1 MKNIKIFLVPS
12 SDAVMGDMTGV
23 RDFFR
28 QLNEMYFDSGI
39 NFSILNANEMT
50 EDELKEHVADSD
62 LSFFLFFED
71 VSDDMRSC
79 FDIFFESFKKTDKP
93 KIVTY
98 FKYTESPNDMTDAVR
113 EFSQMLGNEL
123 RHYYNNYNSIDTLK
137 LGILMQIKVMRLDAS
152 QITISDDGMICL
164 NGQPVADT
172 SKIPMFEFN
181 DRLNELKSRYDEL
194 TKEWGRLR
202 TLRMDDPNNEE
213 LYFEFSR
220 VATERDD
227 TKKALREFEDL
238 LLKTS
243 EELAAK
249 KGEMSPR
256 QAEAYR
262 LLEMGDV
269 DGACEIL
276 PLDELFDDISHN
288 ERLADNAIDRLETNV
303 EELATRITALNMK
316 GLNKDIVAEIRRI
329 YEKIYG
335 LCDTRNIGWSKLY
348 DYASFLEDQNDYTK
362 AIKVAEKL
370 NWYYSDP
377 DNKVDE
383 YDLGR
388 LYNLLGMLY
397 DLQNQFEEAEKYYL
411 AAIEIRERLVKK
423 NADAYEPDLA
433 MSYNNV
439 GNFYYKQN
447 QLDKA
452 EKYYSAAIEIY
463 ERLVKEN
470 ADVYEPYLATVY
482 NNAGEFYANQDH
494 LEKSEK
500 YYLDAIEIRE
510 RLVKKN
516 ADAYEP
522 DLAGSYN
529 NAGLFYSNQGQPEK
543 AEKYY
548 LAAIEIRERLVKKNA
563 DAYEPD
569 LARSY
574 NNAGIFY
581 KKQGQPDK
589 AEKYY
594 LAAIE
599 IYERLVEKNADSY
612 ESALATIYN
621 NAGNFYKKQGQPEK
635 AEKYYLAAIEIY
647 ECLAKKNAD
656 AYEPY
661 LAMSYNN
668 AGILYYKQGQPEK
681 TEKYILVAIEIQ
693 ERLVK
698 KNADAYEPGLVESYN
713 NVGDFY
719 KNQGQPEKAEK
730 YYLAAIEIEKRLV
743 EKNAEAYEPALAGSY
758 NDAGVFYSDHG
769 QHEKAEKYYLAA
781 IEIRERLVKKNADAY
796 EPYLARSYNNA
807 GNLYYE
813 QGQPEKAEKNY
824 LDAIEIY
831 ERLVKNN
838 ADIYEPALARSYNNA
853 GVFYDD
859 QNQPEK
865 AEKYYL
871 AAMKIYERLV
881 EKNAVAYAMDLAMSY
896 NNAGVFYYEQGRLE
910 KSEKYYLAAIEIYEG
925 NIKNVKKY
933 ILKFKGIYER
943 LVKKDA
949 AAYEPDLADSYF
961 NYYLLKKDKTY
972 LDKAYEIA
980 KRRQDDPRCKT
991 IVEFVESM

>member
-12 SDAVMGDMTGV
+12 SDAVMGDMTEV
-23 RDFFR
+23 RNFFR

-50 EDELKEHVADSD
+50 EDELEEHVADSD

-98 FKYTESPNDMTDAVR
+98 FKYTESPNDMTEAVR

-123 RHYYNNYNSIDTLK
+123 KHYYNNYNSIDTLK

-262 LLEMGDV
+262 LLEMGDRK
-269 DGACEIL
+269 GALEIL
-276 PLDELFDDISHN
+276 PRDELLYDTRRNRRFAGN
-288 ERLADNAIDRLETNV
+288 TTAPLETNV
-303 EELATRITALNMK
+303 EEIATRITALKM
-316 GLNKDIVAEIRRI
+316 GELSGDTVAEIMMFYEEI
-329 YEKIYG
+329 YDIF
-335 LCDTRNIGWSKLY
+335 CDTRNIGWSKLY
-348 DYASFLEDQNDYTK
+348 DYASFLEDQNDYTN
-362 AIKVAEKL
+362 AIEVAENL
-370 NWYYSDP
+370 RWYYSAP
-377 DNKVDE
+377 GRKVDE

-388 LYNLLGMLY
+388 LYNLLGLLY
-397 DLQNQFEEAEKYYL
+397 EAQNRSEEAEEYYLDAIEIMKRLVKKNADAYEPALAMSYNNVGAFYSDHGQHEKAEKYFL

-433 MSYNNV
+433 TSYNNAGV
-439 GNFYYKQN
+439 FYKEQG
-447 QLDKA
+447 QSGKA
-452 EKYYSAAIEIY
+452 EKYYLAAIEIQK
-463 ERLVKEN
+463 RLVEKN
-470 ADVYEPYLATVY
+470 AEAYEPDLATSY
-482 NNAGEFYANQDH
+482 NNAGVLYSDH
-494 LEKSEK
+494 GQSEKAEK
-500 YYLDAIEIRE
+500 YYLSAIEIRE

-522 DLAGSYN
+522 DLAASYN
-529 NAGLFYSNQGQPEK
+529 NAGALYSDQGQSDKAEKYYLDAIEIYERLAKKNADAYEPYLATSYNNVGAFYHKHDKHGQPEK

-548 LAAIEIRERLVKKNA
+548 LSAIEIRERLVKKNA

-569 LARSY
+569 LA
-574 NNAGIFY
+574 
-581 KKQGQPDK
+581 
-589 AEKYY
+589 
-594 LAAIE
+594 
-599 IYERLVEKNADSY
+599 
-612 ESALATIYN
+612 T
-621 NAGNFYKKQGQPEK
+621 
-635 AEKYYLAAIEIY
+635 
-647 ECLAKKNAD
+647 
-656 AYEPY
+656 
-661 LAMSYNN
+661 
-668 AGILYYKQGQPEK
+668 
-681 TEKYILVAIEIQ
+681 
-693 ERLVK
+693 
-698 KNADAYEPGLVESYN
+698 
-713 NVGDFY
+713 
-719 KNQGQPEKAEK
+719 
-730 YYLAAIEIEKRLV
+730 
-743 EKNAEAYEPALAGSY
+743 
-758 NDAGVFYSDHG
+758 
-769 QHEKAEKYYLAA
+769 
-781 IEIRERLVKKNADAY
+781 
-796 EPYLARSYNNA
+796 
-807 GNLYYE
+807 
-813 QGQPEKAEKNY
+813 
-824 LDAIEIY
+824 
-831 ERLVKNN
+831 
-838 ADIYEPALARSYNNA
+838 SYNNA

-859 QNQPEK
+859 QNQPDK
-865 AEKYYL
+865 AEKYHL
-871 AAMKIYERLV
+871 AAIEIRERLV
-881 EKNAVAYAMDLAMSY
+881 EKNAD
-896 NNAGVFYYEQGRLE
+896 
-910 KSEKYYLAAIEIYEG
+910 
-925 NIKNVKKY
+925 
-933 ILKFKGIYER
+933 
-943 LVKKDA
+943 
-949 AAYEPDLADSYF
+949 AYEPDLATSYNNAGAF
-961 NYYLLKKDKTY
+961 YVIQGQPGKAEKYFLAAIEIRERLVEKKADTYEPDLATSYLSYYILKKDKTY

-980 KRRQDDPRCKT
+980 KRRQDDPRCKI

>member
-12 SDAVMGDMTGV
+12 SDAVMGDMTEV

-50 EDELKEHVADSD
+50 ENELKEHVADSD

-71 VSDDMRSC
+71 VSAVMRSC

-123 RHYYNNYNSIDTLK
+123 KHYYNNYNSIDTLK

-181 DRLNELKSRYDEL
+181 ERLNELKSRYDEL

-316 GLNKDIVAEIRRI
+316 CLNKDIVAEIRRI
-329 YEKIYG
+329 YEKIYD
-335 LCDTRNIGWSKLY
+335 LCRNKHVGWSKLY
-348 DYASFLEDQNDYTK
+348 DYASFLRGQKDYTK
-362 AIKVAEKL
+362 AIEVAEKL
-370 NWYYSDP
+370 NWYYSAP
-377 DNKVDE
+377 GRKVDE

-397 DLQNQFEEAEKYYL
+397 HSQNKPDKAEKYHL
-411 AAIEIRERLVKK
+411 AAMEIYERLVEK
-423 NADAYEPDLA
+423 NADAYEPYIAMSYNNAGGFYYGQNQPDKAEKYSLAAMEIYKRLVEKNADAYEPALA
-433 MSYNNV
+433 MSYNNA
-439 GNFYYKQN
+439 GIFYDDQN
-447 QLDKA
+447 QPQKA
-452 EKYYSAAIEIY
+452 
-463 ERLVKEN
+463 
-470 ADVYEPYLATVY
+470 
-482 NNAGEFYANQDH
+482 
-494 LEKSEK
+494 EK

-522 DLAGSYN
+522 DLADSYN
-529 NAGLFYSNQGQPEK
+529 N
-543 AEKYY
+543 
-548 LAAIEIRERLVKKNA
+548 
-563 DAYEPD
+563 
-569 LARSY
+569 
-574 NNAGIFY
+574 
-581 KKQGQPDK
+581 
-589 AEKYY
+589 
-594 LAAIE
+594 
-599 IYERLVEKNADSY
+599 
-612 ESALATIYN
+612 
-621 NAGNFYKKQGQPEK
+621 
-635 AEKYYLAAIEIY
+635 
-647 ECLAKKNAD
+647 
-656 AYEPY
+656 
-661 LAMSYNN
+661 
-668 AGILYYKQGQPEK
+668 
-681 TEKYILVAIEIQ
+681 
-693 ERLVK
+693 
-698 KNADAYEPGLVESYN
+698 
-713 NVGDFY
+713 
-719 KNQGQPEKAEK
+719 
-730 YYLAAIEIEKRLV
+730 
-743 EKNAEAYEPALAGSY
+743 
-758 NDAGVFYSDHG
+758 AGVFYSDHG

-781 IEIRERLVKKNADAY
+781 MEIRERLVEKNAAAYGPYLADSYNNAGNFYKDQGQPDKAEKYILAAIEMRKRLVEKNADAY
-796 EPYLARSYNNA
+796 EP
-807 GNLYYE
+807 
-813 QGQPEKAEKNY
+813 
-824 LDAIEIY
+824 
-831 ERLVKNN
+831 
-838 ADIYEPALARSYNNA
+838 
-853 GVFYDD
+853 
-859 QNQPEK
+859 
-865 AEKYYL
+865 
-871 AAMKIYERLV
+871 
-881 EKNAVAYAMDLAMSY
+881 DLAMSY
-896 NNAGVFYYEQGRLE
+896 NNAGLFYSDHGQHE
-910 KSEKYYLAAIEIYEG
+910 KTEKYYLAAIEIYERLVE
-925 NIKNVKKY
+925 KNADAYEPDLAMSYNNTGIFYAVHGQPQKAEKY
-933 ILKFKGIYER
+933 YLDAIEIQER
-943 LVKKDA
+943 LAKKNA
-949 AAYEPDLADSYF
+949 AAYEPDLASSYF
-961 NYYLLKKDKTY
+961 NYCFLKKYGTY
-972 LDKAYEIA
+972 LIKAYEIA
-980 KRRQDDPRCKT
+980 KRRQDDPRCRY
-991 IVEFVESM
+991 IVEFVESH

>member
-12 SDAVMGDMTGV
+12 SDAVMGDMTEV

-50 EDELKEHVADSD
+50 ENELKEHVADSD

-71 VSDDMRSC
+71 VSDNMRSC

-152 QITISDDGMICL
+152 QITISDDGKICL

-276 PLDELFDDISHN
+276 PLDELLEDIRRN
-288 ERLADNAIDRLETNV
+288 RRFAKNATAPLETNV

-316 GLNKDIVAEIRRI
+316 GLNNDTVAEIRRI
-329 YEKIYG
+329 YEEIYDTF
-335 LCDTRNIGWSKLY
+335 CDTRNVGWSKLY

-411 AAIEIRERLVKK
+411 AAIEIYERLVEK
-423 NADAYEPDLA
+423 NADAYEPALA
-433 MSYNNV
+433 ASYNNV
-439 GNFYYKQN
+439 GTFYYGQN
-447 QLDKA
+447 K
-452 EKYYSAAIEIY
+452 
-463 ERLVKEN
+463 
-470 ADVYEPYLATVY
+470 
-482 NNAGEFYANQDH
+482 
-494 LEKSEK
+494 
-500 YYLDAIEIRE
+500 
-510 RLVKKN
+510 
-516 ADAYEP
+516 
-522 DLAGSYN
+522 
-529 NAGLFYSNQGQPEK
+529 PEK

-548 LAAIEIRERLVKKNA
+548 LAAIEIC
-563 DAYEPD
+563 
-569 LARSY
+569 
-574 NNAGIFY
+574 
-581 KKQGQPDK
+581 
-589 AEKYY
+589 
-594 LAAIE
+594 
-599 IYERLVEKNADSY
+599 ERLVEKNADAY
-612 ESALATIYN
+612 ELYLAT
-621 NAGNFYKKQGQPEK
+621 
-635 AEKYYLAAIEIY
+635 
-647 ECLAKKNAD
+647 
-656 AYEPY
+656 
-661 LAMSYNN
+661 
-668 AGILYYKQGQPEK
+668 
-681 TEKYILVAIEIQ
+681 
-693 ERLVK
+693 
-698 KNADAYEPGLVESYN
+698 
-713 NVGDFY
+713 
-719 KNQGQPEKAEK
+719 
-730 YYLAAIEIEKRLV
+730 
-743 EKNAEAYEPALAGSY
+743 
-758 NDAGVFYSDHG
+758 
-769 QHEKAEKYYLAA
+769 
-781 IEIRERLVKKNADAY
+781 
-796 EPYLARSYNNA
+796 
-807 GNLYYE
+807 
-813 QGQPEKAEKNY
+813 
-824 LDAIEIY
+824 
-831 ERLVKNN
+831 
-838 ADIYEPALARSYNNA
+838 
-853 GVFYDD
+853 
-859 QNQPEK
+859 
-865 AEKYYL
+865 
-871 AAMKIYERLV
+871 
-881 EKNAVAYAMDLAMSY
+881 SY

-910 KSEKYYLAAIEIYEG
+910 KSEKYILAAMEIRERLAKKNADAYEPDLAMSYNNAGIFYKKQGQSEKVEKYYLAAIEIYERLAKKNAAAYESYLATSYNNAG
-925 NIKNVKKY
+925 NFYKKQGQSGKAEKYYLAAIEIQKRLVGKNAEAYEPDLATSYNNAGVFYYEQGRLEKSEKY
-933 ILKFKGIYER
+933 ILAAMEIYERLAKKNAEAYKPDLAMSYNNAGEFYANQDYLEKSEKYYLAAIEIYER
-943 LVKKDA
+943 LVKENA

-980 KRRQDDPRCKT
+980 KRRQDDPRCGKLVKD
-991 IVEFVESM
+991 IESMLK

>member
-12 SDAVMGDMTGV
+12 SDAVECDMTEV

-50 EDELKEHVADSD
+50 ENELKEHVADSD

-71 VSDDMRSC
+71 VSAVMRSC

-98 FKYTESPNDMTDAVR
+98 FKYTESPNDMTEAVR

-123 RHYYNNYNSIDTLK
+123 KHYYNNYNSIDTLK

-152 QITISDDGMICL
+152 QITISDDGKICL

-303 EELATRITALNMK
+303 DELATRITALNMK
-316 GLNKDIVAEIRRI
+316 GLNNDTVAEIRRI

-397 DLQNQFEEAEKYYL
+397 KAQNKPDKAEKCYLAAIEIRERLVEKNAEAYEPDLAKSYNNAGLFYAKQNQPDKAEKYYLDAIEIQERLVEKNADAYEPDLATSYNNAGNFYKDQGQPDKAEKYYLDAMEIYERLAKKNADAYEPYLAMSYNNAGNFYKDQGQPEKAEKYYLAAIEIQERLVEKNAEAYEPALAGSYNNAGLFYSDQGQPDKAEKYYLDAIEIRERLVEKNADAYEPDLARSYNNAGAFYDDQNQPDKAEKYYL
-411 AAIEIRERLVKK
+411 AAIEIRERLVEK
-423 NADAYEPDLA
+423 NAAAYEPELA
-433 MSYNNV
+433 GS
-439 GNFYYKQN
+439 
-447 QLDKA
+447 
-452 EKYYSAAIEIY
+452 
-463 ERLVKEN
+463 
-470 ADVYEPYLATVY
+470 Y
-482 NNAGEFYANQDH
+482 NNAGVFYYEQGR

-500 YYLDAIEIRE
+500 YILAAIEIRE
-510 RLVKKN
+510 RLVEKN
-516 ADAYEP
+516 TDAYEP
-522 DLAGSYN
+522 DLAKSYN
-529 NAGLFYSNQGQPEK
+529 NAGAFYKDQGQPEK

-548 LAAIEIRERLVKKNA
+548 LAAIEIRERLVEKNA
-563 DAYEPD
+563 EAYEPY
-569 LARSY
+569 LATSY
-574 NNAGIFY
+574 NNAGI
-581 KKQGQPDK
+581 
-589 AEKYY
+589 
-594 LAAIE
+594 
-599 IYERLVEKNADSY
+599 
-612 ESALATIYN
+612 
-621 NAGNFYKKQGQPEK
+621 
-635 AEKYYLAAIEIY
+635 
-647 ECLAKKNAD
+647 
-656 AYEPY
+656 
-661 LAMSYNN
+661 
-668 AGILYYKQGQPEK
+668 
-681 TEKYILVAIEIQ
+681 
-693 ERLVK
+693 
-698 KNADAYEPGLVESYN
+698 
-713 NVGDFY
+713 FY

-730 YYLAAIEIEKRLV
+730 YYLDAIEIYKRLV
-743 EKNAEAYEPALAGSY
+743 EKNA
-758 NDAGVFYSDHG
+758 D
-769 QHEKAEKYYLAA
+769 
-781 IEIRERLVKKNADAY
+781 
-796 EPYLARSYNNA
+796 
-807 GNLYYE
+807 
-813 QGQPEKAEKNY
+813 
-824 LDAIEIY
+824 
-831 ERLVKNN
+831 
-838 ADIYEPALARSYNNA
+838 
-853 GVFYDD
+853 
-859 QNQPEK
+859 
-865 AEKYYL
+865 
-871 AAMKIYERLV
+871 
-881 EKNAVAYAMDLAMSY
+881 
-896 NNAGVFYYEQGRLE
+896 
-910 KSEKYYLAAIEIYEG
+910 
-925 NIKNVKKY
+925 
-933 ILKFKGIYER
+933 
-943 LVKKDA
+943 
-949 AAYEPDLADSYF
+949 AYEPDLMVSYIS
-961 NYYLLKKDKTY
+961 YYLLKEDKTY

-980 KRRQDDPRCKT
+980 KRRQDDPRCR
-991 IVEFVESM
+991 

>member
-12 SDAVMGDMTGV
+12 SDAVMGDMTEV
-23 RDFFR
+23 RNFFR

-50 EDELKEHVADSD
+50 EDELEEHVADSD

-98 FKYTESPNDMTDAVR
+98 FKYTESPNDMTEAVR

-123 RHYYNNYNSIDTLK
+123 KHYYNNYNSIDTLK

-288 ERLADNAIDRLETNV
+288 ELLADNAIDRLETNV
-303 EELATRITALNMK
+303 DELATRITALNMK

-329 YEKIYG
+329 YEKIYD
-335 LCDTRNIGWSKLY
+335 LCRNKHVGWSKLY
-348 DYASFLEDQNDYTK
+348 DYAAFLYNQNDYAK
-362 AIKVAEKL
+362 AIEVAEKL

-383 YDLGR
+383 YDLGS
-388 LYNLLGMLY
+388 LYNLLGLLY
-397 DLQNQFEEAEKYYL
+397 EAQNRSEEAEEYYL
-411 AAIEIRERLVKK
+411 AAIEIMKRLVKK

-433 MSYNNV
+433 ASYNSAGIFYKKQGQFEKAEKYYLAAIEIMKRLVEKNGYAYEPALAASYNNAGV
-439 GNFYYKQN
+439 FYSGQG
-447 QLDKA
+447 QSDKA
-452 EKYYSAAIEIY
+452 EKYYLAAMEIKERLVEKNIDTYGPDLARSYSAAGVFYDNQGKPKKAEKYYLDAIEIRERLVEKNAAAYEPDLADSYNSAGVFYSDQNQPDKAEKYFLDAIEIYKRLVEKNADAYEPDLAGSYNNTGIFYAVHGQPQKAEKYFLDAIEIRERLVKKNAAAYEPDLAMSYNNAGVFYYEQGRLEKAEKYYLAAIEIY

-470 ADVYEPYLATVY
+470 AAAYEPDLATVY

-500 YYLDAIEIRE
+500 YYL
-510 RLVKKN
+510 
-516 ADAYEP
+516 
-522 DLAGSYN
+522 
-529 NAGLFYSNQGQPEK
+529 
-543 AEKYY
+543 
-548 LAAIEIRERLVKKNA
+548 AAIEIRERLAEKNA
-563 DAYEPD
+563 DAYEP
-569 LARSY
+569 
-574 NNAGIFY
+574 
-581 KKQGQPDK
+581 
-589 AEKYY
+589 
-594 LAAIE
+594 
-599 IYERLVEKNADSY
+599 
-612 ESALATIYN
+612 ALAT
-621 NAGNFYKKQGQPEK
+621 
-635 AEKYYLAAIEIY
+635 
-647 ECLAKKNAD
+647 
-656 AYEPY
+656 
-661 LAMSYNN
+661 
-668 AGILYYKQGQPEK
+668 LYY
-681 TEKYILVAIEIQ
+681 
-693 ERLVK
+693 
-698 KNADAYEPGLVESYN
+698 
-713 NVGDFY
+713 
-719 KNQGQPEKAEK
+719 
-730 YYLAAIEIEKRLV
+730 
-743 EKNAEAYEPALAGSY
+743 
-758 NDAGVFYSDHG
+758 
-769 QHEKAEKYYLAA
+769 
-781 IEIRERLVKKNADAY
+781 
-796 EPYLARSYNNA
+796 
-807 GNLYYE
+807 
-813 QGQPEKAEKNY
+813 
-824 LDAIEIY
+824 
-831 ERLVKNN
+831 
-838 ADIYEPALARSYNNA
+838 
-853 GVFYDD
+853 
-859 QNQPEK
+859 
-865 AEKYYL
+865 
-871 AAMKIYERLV
+871 
-881 EKNAVAYAMDLAMSY
+881 
-896 NNAGVFYYEQGRLE
+896 
-910 KSEKYYLAAIEIYEG
+910 
-925 NIKNVKKY
+925 
-933 ILKFKGIYER
+933 
-943 LVKKDA
+943 
-949 AAYEPDLADSYF
+949 

-980 KRRQDDPRCKT
+980 KRRQDDPRCGKLVKD
-991 IVEFVESM
+991 IESMLK

>member
-50 EDELKEHVADSD
+50 EDELEEHVADSD

-71 VSDDMRSC
+71 VSDYMRSC

-276 PLDELFDDISHN
+276 PLDELFDDISRN
-288 ERLADNAIDRLETNV
+288 ERLDDNAIDRLETNV
-303 EELATRITALNMK
+303 DELATRITALNMK

-335 LCDTRNIGWSKLY
+335 LCRNKHVGWSKLY
-348 DYASFLEDQNDYTK
+348 DYASFLEDQNDYTN
-362 AIKVAEKL
+362 AIEVAENL
-370 NWYYSDP
+370 RWYYSAP
-377 DNKVDE
+377 GRKVDE

-388 LYNLLGMLY
+388 LYNLLGLLY
-397 DLQNQFEEAEKYYL
+397 KAQNRSEEAEEYYLAAIEIQKRLVEKNADAYEPALAASYNNVGIFYDNQGKRDKAEKYYL
-411 AAIEIRERLVKK
+411 AAMEIYERLAEKNAAAYEPYLAGSYNNAGIFYKKQGQPDKAEKYYLAAMEIRERLVKR

-433 MSYNNV
+433 TSYNNA
-439 GNFYYKQN
+439 GNLYSNHGQPE
-447 QLDKA
+447 KA
-452 EKYYSAAIEIY
+452 EKYYLAAIEIY

-470 ADVYEPYLATVY
+470 AAAYEPELAGSY
-482 NNAGEFYANQDH
+482 NNAGVFYKNQGQPD
-494 LEKSEK
+494 KAEK
-500 YYLDAIEIRE
+500 YILAAIEIRE
-510 RLVKKN
+510 RLVKRN

-522 DLAGSYN
+522 ALAKSYN
-529 NAGLFYSNQGQPEK
+529 NAGNLYSNQGQPEK

-548 LAAIEIRERLVKKNA
+548 LAAIEIRERLVEKNA
-563 DAYEPD
+563 DAFEP
-569 LARSY
+569 
-574 NNAGIFY
+574 
-581 KKQGQPDK
+581 
-589 AEKYY
+589 Y
-594 LAAIE
+594 L
-599 IYERLVEKNADSY
+599 ADSY
-612 ESALATIYN
+612 N
-621 NAGNFYKKQGQPEK
+621 GAGNFYKKQGQSDK
-635 AEKYYLAAIEIY
+635 AEKYFL
-647 ECLAKKNAD
+647 D
-656 AYEPY
+656 
-661 LAMSYNN
+661 
-668 AGILYYKQGQPEK
+668 
-681 TEKYILVAIEIQ
+681 
-693 ERLVK
+693 
-698 KNADAYEPGLVESYN
+698 
-713 NVGDFY
+713 
-719 KNQGQPEKAEK
+719 
-730 YYLAAIEIEKRLV
+730 
-743 EKNAEAYEPALAGSY
+743 
-758 NDAGVFYSDHG
+758 
-769 QHEKAEKYYLAA
+769 A
-781 IEIRERLVKKNADAY
+781 IEIRERLVKKNA
-796 EPYLARSYNNA
+796 
-807 GNLYYE
+807 
-813 QGQPEKAEKNY
+813 
-824 LDAIEIY
+824 
-831 ERLVKNN
+831 
-838 ADIYEPALARSYNNA
+838 
-853 GVFYDD
+853 
-859 QNQPEK
+859 
-865 AEKYYL
+865 
-871 AAMKIYERLV
+871 
-881 EKNAVAYAMDLAMSY
+881 
-896 NNAGVFYYEQGRLE
+896 
-910 KSEKYYLAAIEIYEG
+910 
-925 NIKNVKKY
+925 
-933 ILKFKGIYER
+933 
-943 LVKKDA
+943 
-949 AAYEPDLADSYF
+949 AAYEPDLAISCF
-961 NYYLLKKDKTY
+961 LFFLNSKDKTY

-980 KRRQDDPRCKT
+980 KRRQDDPRCGKLMKD
-991 IVEFVESM
+991 IESMLK

>member
-12 SDAVMGDMTGV
+12 SDAVMGDMTEV

-50 EDELKEHVADSD
+50 ENELKEHVADSD

-123 RHYYNNYNSIDTLK
+123 KHYYNNYNSIDTLK

-288 ERLADNAIDRLETNV
+288 ELLADNAIDRLETNV
-303 EELATRITALNMK
+303 DELATRITALNMK

-329 YEKIYG
+329 YEKIYD
-335 LCDTRNIGWSKLY
+335 LCRDRFVGWSKLY
-348 DYASFLEDQNDYTK
+348 DYAAFLYNQNDYTN
-362 AIKVAEKL
+362 AIEVAENL
-370 NWYYSDP
+370 RWYYSAP
-377 DNKVDE
+377 GRKVDE
-383 YDLGR
+383 YDLGS
-388 LYNLLGMLY
+388 LYNLLGLLY
-397 DLQNQFEEAEKYYL
+397 KVQNRSEEAEEYYL
-411 AAIEIRERLVKK
+411 AAIGIYERLAEK
-423 NADAYEPDLA
+423 NADAYEPALA
-433 MSYNNV
+433 V
-439 GNFYYKQN
+439 
-447 QLDKA
+447 
-452 EKYYSAAIEIY
+452 
-463 ERLVKEN
+463 
-470 ADVYEPYLATVY
+470 
-482 NNAGEFYANQDH
+482 
-494 LEKSEK
+494 
-500 YYLDAIEIRE
+500 
-510 RLVKKN
+510 
-516 ADAYEP
+516 
-522 DLAGSYN
+522 SYN
-529 NAGLFYSNQGQPEK
+529 NAGIFYKDQGQPDK

-548 LAAIEIRERLVKKNA
+548 LAAIEIRKRLVEKNA
-563 DAYEPD
+563 DVYEPD
-569 LARSY
+569 LATSY
-574 NNAGIFY
+574 NNAGNFY
-581 KKQGQPDK
+581 SDQGQPEK

-599 IYERLVEKNADSY
+599 IYERLVEKNADAY
-612 ESALATIYN
+612 EPDLATFYNNAGVFYKKQGQSEKAEKYYLAAIEIHERLVKKNADAYEPDLAMSYN
-621 NAGNFYKKQGQPEK
+621 NAGNFYKDQGQPEK
-635 AEKYYLAAIEIY
+635 AEKYYLAAMEIR
-647 ECLAKKNAD
+647 ERLVEKNAD
-656 AYEPY
+656 AYEPDF
-661 LAMSYNN
+661 AGSYND
-668 AGILYYKQGQPEK
+668 AGNLYSNHGQP
-681 TEKYILVAIEIQ
+681 
-693 ERLVK
+693 
-698 KNADAYEPGLVESYN
+698 D
-713 NVGDFY
+713 
-719 KNQGQPEKAEK
+719 KAEK
-730 YYLAAIEIEKRLV
+730 YILAAIEIRERLV
-743 EKNAEAYEPALAGSY
+743 EKNAEAFEPDLAWIY
-758 NDAGVFYSDHG
+758 NSAGVFYKEQG
-769 QHEKAEKYYLAA
+769 QPDKAEKYILAA
-781 IEIRERLVKKNADAY
+781 IEIRERLVKKNAAAY
-796 EPYLARSYNNA
+796 EPDLAASYNNA
-807 GNLYYE
+807 GVFYKN
-813 QGQPEKAEKNY
+813 QGQPDKAEKYY

-831 ERLVKNN
+831 ERLVKKN
-838 ADIYEPALARSYNNA
+838 ADADEPALAMSYNNA
-853 GVFYDD
+853 GIFYSDHGQSD
-859 QNQPEK
+859 K

-871 AAMKIYERLV
+871 DAIGIYERLV
-881 EKNAVAYAMDLAMSY
+881 EKNAD
-896 NNAGVFYYEQGRLE
+896 
-910 KSEKYYLAAIEIYEG
+910 
-925 NIKNVKKY
+925 
-933 ILKFKGIYER
+933 
-943 LVKKDA
+943 
-949 AAYEPDLADSYF
+949 AYEPALAVSYIS
-961 NYYLLKKDKTY
+961 YYFLKKDKTY

-980 KRRQDDPRCKT
+980 KRRQDDPRCRY
-991 IVEFVESM
+991 IVEIVESH

>member
-12 SDAVMGDMTGV
+12 SDAVECDMTEV

-50 EDELKEHVADSD
+50 KNELKEHVADSD

-71 VSDDMRSC
+71 VSDYMRSC
-79 FDIFFESFKKTDKP
+79 FDIFFESFKNTDKP

-98 FKYTESPNDMTDAVR
+98 FKYTESPNDMTEAVR

-152 QITISDDGMICL
+152 QITISDNGMICL

-172 SKIPMFEFN
+172 NKIPMFEFN
-181 DRLNELKSRYDEL
+181 ERLNELKSRYDEL

-256 QAEAYR
+256 QAEACR
-262 LLEMGDV
+262 LLEMGDRK
-269 DGACEIL
+269 GALEIL
-276 PLDELFDDISHN
+276 PRDELLYDTRRNRRFVGN
-288 ERLADNAIDRLETNV
+288 TTAPLETNV
-303 EELATRITALNMK
+303 EEIATRITALKM
-316 GLNKDIVAEIRRI
+316 GDLSGDTVAEIMMFYEEI
-329 YEKIYG
+329 YDIF
-335 LCDTRNIGWSKLY
+335 CDPRNVGWSKLY

-370 NWYYSDP
+370 NWYYSAP
-377 DNKVDE
+377 GRKVDE

-397 DLQNQFEEAEKYYL
+397 QAQNRSEEAEEYYLAAIEIMKRLVEKNADTYESDLARSYNNVGAFYDDQNQPDKVEKYYLAAIEIYERLVKENAAAYEPELAGSYNNAGVFYDDQDQPEKAEKYYLAAIEIQKRLVKKNADAYEPALAASYNNAGNFYSDQGQSDKAEKYYL
-411 AAIEIRERLVKK
+411 AAIEIRERLV
-423 NADAYEPDLA
+423 E
-433 MSYNNV
+433 
-439 GNFYYKQN
+439 
-447 QLDKA
+447 
-452 EKYYSAAIEIY
+452 
-463 ERLVKEN
+463 
-470 ADVYEPYLATVY
+470 
-482 NNAGEFYANQDH
+482 
-494 LEKSEK
+494 
-500 YYLDAIEIRE
+500 
-510 RLVKKN
+510 KN

-529 NAGLFYSNQGQPEK
+529 NVGNFYYKQNQPIK

-569 LARSY
+569 LA
-574 NNAGIFY
+574 G
-581 KKQGQPDK
+581 
-589 AEKYY
+589 
-594 LAAIE
+594 
-599 IYERLVEKNADSY
+599 
-612 ESALATIYN
+612 
-621 NAGNFYKKQGQPEK
+621 
-635 AEKYYLAAIEIY
+635 
-647 ECLAKKNAD
+647 
-656 AYEPY
+656 
-661 LAMSYNN
+661 
-668 AGILYYKQGQPEK
+668 
-681 TEKYILVAIEIQ
+681 
-693 ERLVK
+693 
-698 KNADAYEPGLVESYN
+698 
-713 NVGDFY
+713 
-719 KNQGQPEKAEK
+719 
-730 YYLAAIEIEKRLV
+730 
-743 EKNAEAYEPALAGSY
+743 
-758 NDAGVFYSDHG
+758 
-769 QHEKAEKYYLAA
+769 
-781 IEIRERLVKKNADAY
+781 
-796 EPYLARSYNNA
+796 
-807 GNLYYE
+807 
-813 QGQPEKAEKNY
+813 
-824 LDAIEIY
+824 
-831 ERLVKNN
+831 
-838 ADIYEPALARSYNNA
+838 SYNNA

-871 AAMKIYERLV
+871 AAIGIYERLV
-881 EKNAVAYAMDLAMSY
+881 EKNAGAYEPDLAMSY
-896 NNAGVFYYEQGRLE
+896 NNTGIFYAVHGQPE
-910 KSEKYYLAAIEIYEG
+910 KAERYLLAAIEIR
-925 NIKNVKKY
+925 
-933 ILKFKGIYER
+933 ER
-943 LVKKDA
+943 LVKKNA
-949 AAYEPDLADSYF
+949 AAYEPDLADSYNNAGIF
-961 NYYLLKKDKTY
+961 YKKQGQSDKAEKYFLAAMEIYKRLVEKNVDAYGPDLATSYNGAGIFYKDQGQPDKAEEYYLAAIEIRERLAKKNADAYEPYLATSYNNVGAFYDDQNQPDKAEKYYLTAIGIRERLVEKNADAYEPDLAMSCNNVGTFYAIQGQPGKAEKYFLAAIEIRERLVKKNAAAYEPDLAASYISYYLLKEDETY

>member
-12 SDAVMGDMTGV
+12 SDAVMGDMTEV

-50 EDELKEHVADSD
+50 ENELNEHVADSD

-71 VSDDMRSC
+71 VSDYMRSC

-98 FKYTESPNDMTDAVR
+98 FKYTESPNDMTEAVR

-288 ERLADNAIDRLETNV
+288 ELLADNAIDRLETNV
-303 EELATRITALNMK
+303 DELATRITALNMK

-335 LCDTRNIGWSKLY
+335 LCRNKHVGWSKLY
-348 DYASFLEDQNDYTK
+348 DYASFLEDQNDYTN
-362 AIKVAEKL
+362 AIEVAENL
-370 NWYYSDP
+370 RWYYSAP
-377 DNKVDE
+377 GRKVNE
-383 YDLGR
+383 YDLGS
-388 LYNLLGMLY
+388 LYNLLGLLY
-397 DLQNQFEEAEKYYL
+397 EAQNKPKKAEKYCL
-411 AAIEIRERLVKK
+411 AAIEIRERLVEK
-423 NADAYEPDLA
+423 NADAYEPALA
-433 MSYNNV
+433 GSYNNA
-439 GNFYYKQN
+439 GNLYKKQG
-447 QLDKA
+447 QSQKA
-452 EKYYSAAIEIY
+452 EKYLLAAMEIY
-463 ERLVKEN
+463 ERLVKE
-470 ADVYEPYLATVY
+470 
-482 NNAGEFYANQDH
+482 
-494 LEKSEK
+494 
-500 YYLDAIEIRE
+500 
-510 RLVKKN
+510 N

-529 NAGLFYSNQGQPEK
+529 NAGNFYKDQGQPEK

-548 LAAIEIRERLVKKNA
+548 LTAIEIRERLVKKNA
-563 DAYEPD
+563 EAYEPD
-569 LARSY
+569 LAGSY

-581 KKQGQPDK
+581 AKQNQPEKAEKYYSDAIEIYERLVKKNVDAHEPALATSYYNAVSFYYEQGRLEKSEKYILAAMEIYERLAKKNADAYEPALAGSYSAAGVFYHKQGQSGK

-599 IYERLVEKNADSY
+599 IYERLVEKNAD
-612 ESALATIYN
+612 
-621 NAGNFYKKQGQPEK
+621 
-635 AEKYYLAAIEIY
+635 
-647 ECLAKKNAD
+647 
-656 AYEPY
+656 AYEP
-661 LAMSYNN
+661 N
-668 AGILYYKQGQPEK
+668 
-681 TEKYILVAIEIQ
+681 
-693 ERLVK
+693 
-698 KNADAYEPGLVESYN
+698 
-713 NVGDFY
+713 
-719 KNQGQPEKAEK
+719 
-730 YYLAAIEIEKRLV
+730 
-743 EKNAEAYEPALAGSY
+743 LAG
-758 NDAGVFYSDHG
+758 
-769 QHEKAEKYYLAA
+769 
-781 IEIRERLVKKNADAY
+781 
-796 EPYLARSYNNA
+796 
-807 GNLYYE
+807 
-813 QGQPEKAEKNY
+813 
-824 LDAIEIY
+824 
-831 ERLVKNN
+831 
-838 ADIYEPALARSYNNA
+838 
-853 GVFYDD
+853 
-859 QNQPEK
+859 
-865 AEKYYL
+865 
-871 AAMKIYERLV
+871 
-881 EKNAVAYAMDLAMSY
+881 SY

-910 KSEKYYLAAIEIYEG
+910 KSEKYILAAIEIRERLAKKNANAFEPDLAMSYNNAGEFYANQDYLEKSEKYYLAAIEIYE
-925 NIKNVKKY
+925 
-933 ILKFKGIYER
+933 R
-943 LVKKDA
+943 LVKKNA
-949 AAYEPDLADSYF
+949 AAYEPDLAISCF
-961 NYYLLKKDKTY
+961 LFSLNSKDKTY

-980 KRRQDDPRCKT
+980 KRRQDDPRCGKLMKD
-991 IVEFVESM
+991 IESMLK

>member
-12 SDAVMGDMTGV
+12 SDAVECDMTGV

-50 EDELKEHVADSD
+50 KNELKEHVADSD
-62 LSFFLFFED
+62 LSFFLFFKD

-243 EELAAK
+243 EELAAQ

-256 QAEAYR
+256 QAEACR

-276 PLDELFDDISHN
+276 PLDELFDDISRN
-288 ERLADNAIDRLETNV
+288 ERLDDNAIDRLETNV
-303 EELATRITALNMK
+303 DELATRITALNMK

-329 YEKIYG
+329 YEKIYD
-335 LCDTRNIGWSKLY
+335 LCRNKHIGWSKLY
-348 DYASFLEDQNDYTK
+348 DYASFLEDQNDYTR

-388 LYNLLGMLY
+388 LYNLLGILY
-397 DLQNQFEEAEKYYL
+397 KAQNQSDKAEKYYL
-411 AAIEIRERLVKK
+411 AAMEIRERLVEK

-433 MSYNNV
+433 
-439 GNFYYKQN
+439 
-447 QLDKA
+447 
-452 EKYYSAAIEIY
+452 
-463 ERLVKEN
+463 
-470 ADVYEPYLATVY
+470 T
-482 NNAGEFYANQDH
+482 
-494 LEKSEK
+494 
-500 YYLDAIEIRE
+500 
-510 RLVKKN
+510 
-516 ADAYEP
+516 
-522 DLAGSYN
+522 SYN
-529 NAGLFYSNQGQPEK
+529 NAGVFYKKQGQRDK

-548 LAAIEIRERLVKKNA
+548 LAAIEIRERLVEKNA

-569 LARSY
+569 LAMSY
-574 NNAGIFY
+574 YNAGNFY
-581 KKQGQPDK
+581 SDQGQPDK

-594 LAAIE
+594 LDAME
-599 IYERLVEKNADSY
+599 IYKRLAEKNAD
-612 ESALATIYN
+612 
-621 NAGNFYKKQGQPEK
+621 
-635 AEKYYLAAIEIY
+635 
-647 ECLAKKNAD
+647 
-656 AYEPY
+656 
-661 LAMSYNN
+661 
-668 AGILYYKQGQPEK
+668 
-681 TEKYILVAIEIQ
+681 
-693 ERLVK
+693 
-698 KNADAYEPGLVESYN
+698 
-713 NVGDFY
+713 
-719 KNQGQPEKAEK
+719 
-730 YYLAAIEIEKRLV
+730 
-743 EKNAEAYEPALAGSY
+743 
-758 NDAGVFYSDHG
+758 
-769 QHEKAEKYYLAA
+769 
-781 IEIRERLVKKNADAY
+781 
-796 EPYLARSYNNA
+796 
-807 GNLYYE
+807 
-813 QGQPEKAEKNY
+813 
-824 LDAIEIY
+824 
-831 ERLVKNN
+831 
-838 ADIYEPALARSYNNA
+838 
-853 GVFYDD
+853 
-859 QNQPEK
+859 
-865 AEKYYL
+865 
-871 AAMKIYERLV
+871 
-881 EKNAVAYAMDLAMSY
+881 
-896 NNAGVFYYEQGRLE
+896 
-910 KSEKYYLAAIEIYEG
+910 
-925 NIKNVKKY
+925 
-933 ILKFKGIYER
+933 
-943 LVKKDA
+943 
-949 AAYEPDLADSYF
+949 AYEPDLADSYNNAGIF
-961 NYYLLKKDKTY
+961 YHEHGQSGKAEKYYLDAIEIRERLVEKNADTYEPDLAGSYICYYLLKKDGTY
-972 LDKAYEIA
+972 LIKAYEIA
-980 KRRQDDPRCKT
+980 KRRPDDPRCKKLMKD
-991 IVEFVESM
+991 IEPMLK

>member
-12 SDAVMGDMTGV
+12 SDAVECDMTGV

-50 EDELKEHVADSD
+50 KNELKEHVADSD

-123 RHYYNNYNSIDTLK
+123 KHYYNNYNSIDTLK

-276 PLDELFDDISHN
+276 PLDELLEDIRRN
-288 ERLADNAIDRLETNV
+288 RRFAKNATAPIETNI
-303 EELATRITALNMK
+303 EEIATRITALKM
-316 GLNKDIVAEIRRI
+316 GELNGDTVAEIMMFYEEI
-329 YEKIYG
+329 YDI
-335 LCDTRNIGWSKLY
+335 CDPRNVGWSKLY
-348 DYASFLEDQNDYTK
+348 DYALFLHDQRCYAK
-362 AIKVAEKL
+362 AIEVAEKL
-370 NWYYSDP
+370 NWYYSAP
-377 DNKVDE
+377 GRKVDE

-388 LYNLLGMLY
+388 LYNLLGVLY
-397 DLQNQFEEAEKYYL
+397 DLQNRFEEAEEYYLAAIEIMKRLVEKNADAYESGLAMSCYNTGLFYHKHGQSEKAEKYYLAAIEIRKRLVEKNAEAYEPDLAGCYNNAGALYHKQNQPEKAEKYILAAIEIEERLVEKNADAYEPDLAGSYYNAGIFYSDHGQPEKAEKYIL

-433 MSYNNV
+433 ASYNSAGV
-439 GNFYYKQN
+439 FYKKQG
-447 QLDKA
+447 QSEKA
-452 EKYYSAAIEIY
+452 
-463 ERLVKEN
+463 
-470 ADVYEPYLATVY
+470 
-482 NNAGEFYANQDH
+482 
-494 LEKSEK
+494 EK

-510 RLVKKN
+510 RLAKKN

-522 DLAGSYN
+522 YLATCYN
-529 NAGLFYSNQGQPEK
+529 NAGNLYSNHGQPEK

-548 LAAIEIRERLVKKNA
+548 LAAIEIRERLVKRN
-563 DAYEPD
+563 PD
-569 LARSY
+569 
-574 NNAGIFY
+574 
-581 KKQGQPDK
+581 
-589 AEKYY
+589 
-594 LAAIE
+594 
-599 IYERLVEKNADSY
+599 
-612 ESALATIYN
+612 
-621 NAGNFYKKQGQPEK
+621 
-635 AEKYYLAAIEIY
+635 
-647 ECLAKKNAD
+647 
-656 AYEPY
+656 
-661 LAMSYNN
+661 
-668 AGILYYKQGQPEK
+668 
-681 TEKYILVAIEIQ
+681 
-693 ERLVK
+693 
-698 KNADAYEPGLVESYN
+698 
-713 NVGDFY
+713 
-719 KNQGQPEKAEK
+719 
-730 YYLAAIEIEKRLV
+730 
-743 EKNAEAYEPALAGSY
+743 AYEPALAT
-758 NDAGVFYSDHG
+758 
-769 QHEKAEKYYLAA
+769 
-781 IEIRERLVKKNADAY
+781 
-796 EPYLARSYNNA
+796 
-807 GNLYYE
+807 LYY
-813 QGQPEKAEKNY
+813 
-824 LDAIEIY
+824 
-831 ERLVKNN
+831 
-838 ADIYEPALARSYNNA
+838 
-853 GVFYDD
+853 
-859 QNQPEK
+859 
-865 AEKYYL
+865 
-871 AAMKIYERLV
+871 
-881 EKNAVAYAMDLAMSY
+881 
-896 NNAGVFYYEQGRLE
+896 
-910 KSEKYYLAAIEIYEG
+910 
-925 NIKNVKKY
+925 
-933 ILKFKGIYER
+933 
-943 LVKKDA
+943 
-949 AAYEPDLADSYF
+949 

-980 KRRQDDPRCKT
+980 KRRQDDPRCGKLVKD
-991 IVEFVESM
+991 IESMLK

>member
-12 SDAVMGDMTGV
+12 SDAVVYDMTGV

-50 EDELKEHVADSD
+50 ENELKEHVADSD

-123 RHYYNNYNSIDTLK
+123 KHYYNNYNSIDTLK

-152 QITISDDGMICL
+152 QITISDNGMICL

-276 PLDELFDDISHN
+276 PLDELLEDIRRN
-288 ERLADNAIDRLETNV
+288 RRFAKNATAPLETNV
-303 EELATRITALNMK
+303 DELATRITALNMK
-316 GLNKDIVAEIRRI
+316 GLNNDTVAEIRRI
-329 YEKIYG
+329 YEEIYDTF
-335 LCDTRNIGWSKLY
+335 CDTRNIGWSKLY
-348 DYASFLEDQNDYTK
+348 NYASFLEDQNDYTK

-370 NWYYSDP
+370 TWYYSDP
-377 DNKVDE
+377 DNKADE
-383 YDLGR
+383 YDLGS

-397 DLQNQFEEAEKYYL
+397 QAQNKPKKAEKYCL
-411 AAIEIRERLVKK
+411 AAIEIRERLVEK
-423 NADAYEPDLA
+423 NADAYEPALA
-433 MSYNNV
+433 GSYNNA
-439 GNFYYKQN
+439 GNLYKKQG
-447 QLDKA
+447 QSQKA
-452 EKYYSAAIEIY
+452 EKYLLAAMEIY
-463 ERLVKEN
+463 ERLVKE
-470 ADVYEPYLATVY
+470 
-482 NNAGEFYANQDH
+482 
-494 LEKSEK
+494 
-500 YYLDAIEIRE
+500 
-510 RLVKKN
+510 N

-529 NAGLFYSNQGQPEK
+529 NAGNFYKDQGQPEK

-548 LAAIEIRERLVKKNA
+548 LTAIEIRERLVKKNA
-563 DAYEPD
+563 KAYEPD
-569 LARSY
+569 LAGSY

-581 KKQGQPDK
+581 AKQNQPEKAEKYYSDAIEIYERLVKKNVDAHEPALATSYYNAVSFYYEQGRLEKSEKYILAAMEIYERLAKKNADAYEPALAGSYSAAGVFYHKQGQSGK

-599 IYERLVEKNADSY
+599 IYERLVEKNAD
-612 ESALATIYN
+612 
-621 NAGNFYKKQGQPEK
+621 
-635 AEKYYLAAIEIY
+635 
-647 ECLAKKNAD
+647 
-656 AYEPY
+656 AYEP
-661 LAMSYNN
+661 N
-668 AGILYYKQGQPEK
+668 
-681 TEKYILVAIEIQ
+681 
-693 ERLVK
+693 
-698 KNADAYEPGLVESYN
+698 
-713 NVGDFY
+713 
-719 KNQGQPEKAEK
+719 
-730 YYLAAIEIEKRLV
+730 
-743 EKNAEAYEPALAGSY
+743 LAG
-758 NDAGVFYSDHG
+758 
-769 QHEKAEKYYLAA
+769 
-781 IEIRERLVKKNADAY
+781 
-796 EPYLARSYNNA
+796 
-807 GNLYYE
+807 
-813 QGQPEKAEKNY
+813 
-824 LDAIEIY
+824 
-831 ERLVKNN
+831 
-838 ADIYEPALARSYNNA
+838 
-853 GVFYDD
+853 
-859 QNQPEK
+859 
-865 AEKYYL
+865 
-871 AAMKIYERLV
+871 
-881 EKNAVAYAMDLAMSY
+881 SY

-910 KSEKYYLAAIEIYEG
+910 KSEKYILAAIEIRERLAKKNANAFEPDLAMSYNNAGEFYANQDYLEKSEKYYLAAIEIYE
-925 NIKNVKKY
+925 
-933 ILKFKGIYER
+933 R
-943 LVKKDA
+943 LVKKNA
-949 AAYEPDLADSYF
+949 AAYEPDLAISCF
-961 NYYLLKKDKTY
+961 LFSLNSKDKTY

-980 KRRQDDPRCKT
+980 KRRQDDPRCGKLVKD
-991 IVEFVESM
+991 IESMLK

>member
-12 SDAVMGDMTGV
+12 SDAVMGDMTEV

-50 EDELKEHVADSD
+50 ENELKEHVADSD

-71 VSDDMRSC
+71 VSDYMRSC

-288 ERLADNAIDRLETNV
+288 ELLADNAIDRLETNV

-316 GLNKDIVAEIRRI
+316 GLNNDTVAEIRRI
-329 YEKIYG
+329 YEEIYDTF
-335 LCDTRNIGWSKLY
+335 CDTRNIGWSKLY

-383 YDLGR
+383 YDLGS

-397 DLQNQFEEAEKYYL
+397 KAQNRSEEAEEYYL
-411 AAIEIRERLVKK
+411 VAIEIRERLVEKNADAYEPYLADSYNNAGNFYKDQGQPEKAEKYYLTAMEIRERLVEKNADAYEPDLATSYNNAGVFYKDQGQSDKAEKYFLAAIEIQKRLVEKNADAYEPDLATSYNNAGIFYKKQGQSEKAERYNLAAIEIQKRLVEK

-433 MSYNNV
+433 MSYNNA
-439 GNFYYKQN
+439 GIFYDDQG
-447 QLDKA
+447 QPDKA
-452 EKYYSAAIEIY
+452 
-463 ERLVKEN
+463 
-470 ADVYEPYLATVY
+470 
-482 NNAGEFYANQDH
+482 
-494 LEKSEK
+494 EK
-500 YYLDAIEIRE
+500 YYLDAIEIQK
-510 RLVKKN
+510 RLV
-516 ADAYEP
+516 E
-522 DLAGSYN
+522 
-529 NAGLFYSNQGQPEK
+529 
-543 AEKYY
+543 
-548 LAAIEIRERLVKKNA
+548 KNA

-574 NNAGIFY
+574 NNAG
-581 KKQGQPDK
+581 
-589 AEKYY
+589 
-594 LAAIE
+594 
-599 IYERLVEKNADSY
+599 
-612 ESALATIYN
+612 
-621 NAGNFYKKQGQPEK
+621 
-635 AEKYYLAAIEIY
+635 
-647 ECLAKKNAD
+647 
-656 AYEPY
+656 
-661 LAMSYNN
+661 
-668 AGILYYKQGQPEK
+668 
-681 TEKYILVAIEIQ
+681 
-693 ERLVK
+693 
-698 KNADAYEPGLVESYN
+698 
-713 NVGDFY
+713 
-719 KNQGQPEKAEK
+719 
-730 YYLAAIEIEKRLV
+730 
-743 EKNAEAYEPALAGSY
+743 
-758 NDAGVFYSDHG
+758 VFYH
-769 QHEKAEKYYLAA
+769 
-781 IEIRERLVKKNADAY
+781 
-796 EPYLARSYNNA
+796 
-807 GNLYYE
+807 
-813 QGQPEKAEKNY
+813 
-824 LDAIEIY
+824 
-831 ERLVKNN
+831 
-838 ADIYEPALARSYNNA
+838 
-853 GVFYDD
+853 
-859 QNQPEK
+859 
-865 AEKYYL
+865 
-871 AAMKIYERLV
+871 
-881 EKNAVAYAMDLAMSY
+881 
-896 NNAGVFYYEQGRLE
+896 EQGRLE
-910 KSEKYYLAAIEIYEG
+910 KSEKYILAAIEIR
-925 NIKNVKKY
+925 
-933 ILKFKGIYER
+933 ER
-943 LVKKDA
+943 LAKKNA
-949 AAYEPDLADSYF
+949 NAYEPALEGSYF
-961 NYYLLKKDKTY
+961 NYYLLKEDKTY

-980 KRRQDDPRCKT
+980 KRRQDDPRCRY
-991 IVEFVESM
+991 IVEIVESH

>member
-12 SDAVMGDMTGV
+12 SDAVMGDMTEV

-39 NFSILNANEMT
+39 NFSILNANEMN
-50 EDELKEHVADSD
+50 EEELREHVADSD

-79 FDIFFESFKKTDKP
+79 FDIFFKSFKKTDKP

-123 RHYYNNYNSIDTLK
+123 KHYYNNYNSIDTLK

-181 DRLNELKSRYDEL
+181 ERLNELKSRYDEL

-276 PLDELFDDISHN
+276 PLDELLEDIRRN
-288 ERLADNAIDRLETNV
+288 RRFAKNATAPLETNV
-303 EELATRITALNMK
+303 DELATRITALNMK
-316 GLNKDIVAEIRRI
+316 GLNNDTVAEIRRI
-329 YEKIYG
+329 YEEIYDTF
-335 LCDTRNIGWSKLY
+335 CDTRNIGWSKLY
-348 DYASFLEDQNDYTK
+348 DYASFLRGQNDYTN
-362 AIKVAEKL
+362 AIEVAENL
-370 NWYYSDP
+370 RWYYSAP
-377 DNKVDE
+377 GRKVDE
-383 YDLGR
+383 YELAE
-388 LYNLLGMLY
+388 LYNLLGILY
-397 DLQNQFEEAEKYYL
+397 KAQNQPKESEKYYL
-411 AAIEIRERLVKK
+411 DAIEIYERLVKK

-433 MSYNNV
+433 MSYNNT
-439 GNFYYKQN
+439 GIFYAVHGQP
-447 QLDKA
+447 QKA
-452 EKYYSAAIEIY
+452 EKYH
-463 ERLVKEN
+463 
-470 ADVYEPYLATVY
+470 LA
-482 NNAGEFYANQDH
+482 
-494 LEKSEK
+494 
-500 YYLDAIEIRE
+500 AIEIRE
-510 RLVKKN
+510 RLVEKNAAAYGPYLADSYNNAGIFYDNQGKRDKAEKYYLAAIEIQKRLVEKN

-522 DLAGSYN
+522 ALAASYN
-529 NAGLFYSNQGQPEK
+529 NAGNFYSDQGQSDK

-548 LAAIEIRERLVKKNA
+548 LAAIEIRERLVEKNA
-563 DAYEPD
+563 EAYEPD
-569 LARSY
+569 LATSY

-581 KKQGQPDK
+581 KDQGQPDK

-599 IYERLVEKNADSY
+599 IRKRLVEKNAD
-612 ESALATIYN
+612 
-621 NAGNFYKKQGQPEK
+621 
-635 AEKYYLAAIEIY
+635 
-647 ECLAKKNAD
+647 
-656 AYEPY
+656 
-661 LAMSYNN
+661 
-668 AGILYYKQGQPEK
+668 
-681 TEKYILVAIEIQ
+681 
-693 ERLVK
+693 
-698 KNADAYEPGLVESYN
+698 
-713 NVGDFY
+713 
-719 KNQGQPEKAEK
+719 
-730 YYLAAIEIEKRLV
+730 
-743 EKNAEAYEPALAGSY
+743 AYEPALADSY
-758 NDAGVFYSDHG
+758 NNAGVFYDNQG
-769 QHEKAEKYYLAA
+769 KPKKAEKYYLAA
-781 IEIRERLVKKNADAY
+781 IEIRERLVEKNADAY
-796 EPYLARSYNNA
+796 EP
-807 GNLYYE
+807 
-813 QGQPEKAEKNY
+813 
-824 LDAIEIY
+824 
-831 ERLVKNN
+831 
-838 ADIYEPALARSYNNA
+838 
-853 GVFYDD
+853 
-859 QNQPEK
+859 
-865 AEKYYL
+865 
-871 AAMKIYERLV
+871 
-881 EKNAVAYAMDLAMSY
+881 DLADSY

-910 KSEKYYLAAIEIYEG
+910 KSEKYILAAIGIYERLVEKNADAYEPDLAMSYNNAGEFYANQDYLEKSEKYYLAAIEIYE
-925 NIKNVKKY
+925 
-933 ILKFKGIYER
+933 R
-943 LVKKDA
+943 LVKENA

-980 KRRQDDPRCKT
+980 KRRQDDPRCGKLVKD
-991 IVEFVESM
+991 IESMLK

>member
-50 EDELKEHVADSD
+50 ENELKEHVADSD

-71 VSDDMRSC
+71 VSDYMRSC

-123 RHYYNNYNSIDTLK
+123 KHYYNNYNSIDTLK

-288 ERLADNAIDRLETNV
+288 ELLADNAIDRLETNV
-303 EELATRITALNMK
+303 DELATRITALNMK

-329 YEKIYG
+329 YEKIYD
-335 LCDTRNIGWSKLY
+335 LCRDRFVGWSKLY
-348 DYASFLEDQNDYTK
+348 DYASFLEDQNDYTN

-377 DNKVDE
+377 DNKADE
-383 YDLGR
+383 YDLGS

-397 DLQNQFEEAEKYYL
+397 HSQNRSEEAEEYYLAVIEIYECLVKENAEAYEPDLATVYNNAGLFYAKQNQSEKAEKYYLAAIEIDERLVEKNADAYEPDLATSYNNAGLFYSDQGQPDKAEKYYLDAIEIRERLVEKNADAYEPDLATSYNNVGIFYYKQNLSEKAEKYLLAAIEIYERLVKKNADAYEPYIAASYNNAGNLYSDHSQPEKAEKYYL
-411 AAIEIRERLVKK
+411 AAIEIRERLVEK
-423 NADAYEPDLA
+423 NTDAYEPDLA
-433 MSYNNV
+433 TSYNNA
-439 GNFYYKQN
+439 GLFYKDQG
-447 QLDKA
+447 QPKKA
-452 EKYYSAAIEIY
+452 EKYCLAAIEIY
-463 ERLVKEN
+463 ERLVKKN
-470 ADVYEPYLATVY
+470 V
-482 NNAGEFYANQDH
+482 
-494 LEKSEK
+494 
-500 YYLDAIEIRE
+500 DAH
-510 RLVKKN
+510 
-516 ADAYEP
+516 EP
-522 DLAGSYN
+522 DLATSYN
-529 NAGLFYSNQGQPEK
+529 SAGNFYSDHGQSEK

-563 DAYEPD
+563 
-569 LARSY
+569 
-574 NNAGIFY
+574 
-581 KKQGQPDK
+581 
-589 AEKYY
+589 
-594 LAAIE
+594 
-599 IYERLVEKNADSY
+599 
-612 ESALATIYN
+612 
-621 NAGNFYKKQGQPEK
+621 
-635 AEKYYLAAIEIY
+635 
-647 ECLAKKNAD
+647 
-656 AYEPY
+656 
-661 LAMSYNN
+661 
-668 AGILYYKQGQPEK
+668 
-681 TEKYILVAIEIQ
+681 
-693 ERLVK
+693 
-698 KNADAYEPGLVESYN
+698 
-713 NVGDFY
+713 
-719 KNQGQPEKAEK
+719 
-730 YYLAAIEIEKRLV
+730 
-743 EKNAEAYEPALAGSY
+743 
-758 NDAGVFYSDHG
+758 
-769 QHEKAEKYYLAA
+769 
-781 IEIRERLVKKNADAY
+781 
-796 EPYLARSYNNA
+796 
-807 GNLYYE
+807 
-813 QGQPEKAEKNY
+813 
-824 LDAIEIY
+824 
-831 ERLVKNN
+831 
-838 ADIYEPALARSYNNA
+838 
-853 GVFYDD
+853 
-859 QNQPEK
+859 
-865 AEKYYL
+865 
-871 AAMKIYERLV
+871 
-881 EKNAVAYAMDLAMSY
+881 
-896 NNAGVFYYEQGRLE
+896 
-910 KSEKYYLAAIEIYEG
+910 
-925 NIKNVKKY
+925 
-933 ILKFKGIYER
+933 
-943 LVKKDA
+943 
-949 AAYEPDLADSYF
+949 AAYEPDLATIYY

-980 KRRQDDPRCKT
+980 KRRQDDPRCRY
-991 IVEFVESM
+991 IVEIVESM

>member
-12 SDAVMGDMTGV
+12 SDAVMGDMTEV

-50 EDELKEHVADSD
+50 ENELNEHVADSD
-62 LSFFLFFED
+62 LSFLLFFED
-71 VSDDMRSC
+71 VSDYMRSC

-123 RHYYNNYNSIDTLK
+123 KHYYNNYNSIDTLK

-172 SKIPMFEFN
+172 SKIPMFEFTE
-181 DRLNELKSRYDEL
+181 RLNELKSRYDEL

-329 YEKIYG
+329 YEKIYD
-335 LCDTRNIGWSKLY
+335 LCRNKHVGWSKLY

-383 YDLGR
+383 YDLGS

-397 DLQNQFEEAEKYYL
+397 QAQNKPKKTEKYYLAAIEIGERLVEKNADAYEPALAGSYNNAGNFYKDQGQSKKAEKYYL
-411 AAIEIRERLVKK
+411 AAIEIGERLVEKNADAYEPALADSYNNAGIFYDNQGKRDKAEKYYLAAIEIHERLVEKNADAYEPALAMSYNNAGNFYDDQNQPEKAEKHLLDAIEIYERLAKK

-433 MSYNNV
+433 MSYNNA
-439 GNFYYKQN
+439 GIFYAVHGQS
-447 QLDKA
+447 QKA
-452 EKYYSAAIEIY
+452 EKIFLDAIEIY
-463 ERLVKEN
+463 ERLVEKN
-470 ADVYEPYLATVY
+470 TDAYEPYLAT
-482 NNAGEFYANQDH
+482 
-494 LEKSEK
+494 
-500 YYLDAIEIRE
+500 
-510 RLVKKN
+510 
-516 ADAYEP
+516 
-522 DLAGSYN
+522 SYN
-529 NAGLFYSNQGQPEK
+529 NAGNLYSNHGQPEK

-548 LAAIEIRERLVKKNA
+548 LTAIEIYERLVEKNA
-563 DAYEPD
+563 NAYEPD
-569 LARSY
+569 LAASY
-574 NNAGIFY
+574 NNAGVFY

-594 LAAIE
+594 LDAIE
-599 IYERLVEKNADSY
+599 IRERLVEKNADAYEPDLAKSY
-612 ESALATIYN
+612 YN
-621 NAGNFYKKQGQPEK
+621 ASIFYKDQGQPEK
-635 AEKYYLAAIEIY
+635 AKKYFLAAMEIK
-647 ECLAKKNAD
+647 E
-656 AYEPY
+656 
-661 LAMSYNN
+661 
-668 AGILYYKQGQPEK
+668 
-681 TEKYILVAIEIQ
+681 
-693 ERLVK
+693 
-698 KNADAYEPGLVESYN
+698 
-713 NVGDFY
+713 
-719 KNQGQPEKAEK
+719 
-730 YYLAAIEIEKRLV
+730 RLV
-743 EKNAEAYEPALAGSY
+743 EKNIDTYGPDLARSY
-758 NDAGVFYSDHG
+758 SAAGVFYDNQG
-769 QHEKAEKYYLAA
+769 KPKKAEKY
-781 IEIRERLVKKNADAY
+781 
-796 EPYLARSYNNA
+796 
-807 GNLYYE
+807 
-813 QGQPEKAEKNY
+813 Y

-831 ERLVKNN
+831 ERLVKRNP
-838 ADIYEPALARSYNNA
+838 D
-853 GVFYDD
+853 
-859 QNQPEK
+859 
-865 AEKYYL
+865 
-871 AAMKIYERLV
+871 
-881 EKNAVAYAMDLAMSY
+881 
-896 NNAGVFYYEQGRLE
+896 
-910 KSEKYYLAAIEIYEG
+910 
-925 NIKNVKKY
+925 
-933 ILKFKGIYER
+933 
-943 LVKKDA
+943 
-949 AAYEPDLADSYF
+949 AYEPDLAMSYSS
-961 NYYLLKKDKTY
+961 YYLLKEDETY

-980 KRRQDDPRCKT
+980 KRRQDDPRCRY
-991 IVEFVESM
+991 IVEFVESH

>member
-50 EDELKEHVADSD
+50 ENELKEHVADSD

-71 VSDDMRSC
+71 VSAVMRSC
-79 FDIFFESFKKTDKP
+79 FDIFFESFKNTDKP

-98 FKYTESPNDMTDAVR
+98 FKYTESPNDMTEAVR

-123 RHYYNNYNSIDTLK
+123 KHYYNNYNSIDTLK

-288 ERLADNAIDRLETNV
+288 ELLADNAIDRLETNV
-303 EELATRITALNMK
+303 DELATRITALNMK

-329 YEKIYG
+329 YEKIYD
-335 LCDTRNIGWSKLY
+335 LCRDRFVGWSKLY
-348 DYASFLEDQNDYTK
+348 DYASFLEDQNDYTN
-362 AIKVAEKL
+362 AIEVAENL
-370 NWYYSDP
+370 RWYYSAP
-377 DNKVDE
+377 GRKVDE
-383 YDLGR
+383 YELAE
-388 LYNLLGMLY
+388 LFNLLGILY
-397 DLQNQFEEAEKYYL
+397 HLQNRSEEAEKYCLDSIEIYERLTKKNADAYEPYLAGSYNNVGAFYSDHGQHEKAEKYFL

-433 MSYNNV
+433 DSYNNV
-439 GNFYYKQN
+439 GVFYDKQN
-447 QLDKA
+447 LSEKA
-452 EKYYSAAIEIY
+452 
-463 ERLVKEN
+463 
-470 ADVYEPYLATVY
+470 
-482 NNAGEFYANQDH
+482 
-494 LEKSEK
+494 EK

-510 RLVKKN
+510 RLVKRN
-516 ADAYEP
+516 AEAYEP
-522 DLAGSYN
+522 DLADSYN
-529 NAGLFYSNQGQPEK
+529 NAGAFYDDQNQSEK

-548 LAAIEIRERLVKKNA
+548 LAAIEIRERLVEKNA
-563 DAYEPD
+563 DAYEPY
-569 LARSY
+569 LATSY

-581 KKQGQPDK
+581 KDQGQPDK

-599 IYERLVEKNADSY
+599 IRERL
-612 ESALATIYN
+612 
-621 NAGNFYKKQGQPEK
+621 
-635 AEKYYLAAIEIY
+635 AE
-647 ECLAKKNAD
+647 KNAD
-656 AYEPY
+656 AYEPD
-661 LAMSYNN
+661 LADSYGA
-668 AGILYYKQGQPEK
+668 AGVFYHEQGQS
-681 TEKYILVAIEIQ
+681 
-693 ERLVK
+693 
-698 KNADAYEPGLVESYN
+698 D
-713 NVGDFY
+713 
-719 KNQGQPEKAEK
+719 KAEK
-730 YYLAAIEIEKRLV
+730 YYLDAIEIYKRLV
-743 EKNAEAYEPALAGSY
+743 EKNAEAYEPY
-758 NDAGVFYSDHG
+758 
-769 QHEKAEKYYLAA
+769 
-781 IEIRERLVKKNADAY
+781 
-796 EPYLARSYNNA
+796 
-807 GNLYYE
+807 
-813 QGQPEKAEKNY
+813 
-824 LDAIEIY
+824 
-831 ERLVKNN
+831 
-838 ADIYEPALARSYNNA
+838 
-853 GVFYDD
+853 
-859 QNQPEK
+859 
-865 AEKYYL
+865 
-871 AAMKIYERLV
+871 
-881 EKNAVAYAMDLAMSY
+881 LAMSY

-910 KSEKYYLAAIEIYEG
+910 KSEKYILAAIEIRERLVKKNANAFEPDLAMSYNNAGEFYANQDYLEKAEKYYLAAIEIYE
-925 NIKNVKKY
+925 
-933 ILKFKGIYER
+933 R
-943 LVKKDA
+943 LVKENA

-991 IVEFVESM
+991 IVEFVESH

>member
-12 SDAVMGDMTGV
+12 SDAVECDMTGV

-50 EDELKEHVADSD
+50 ENELKEHVADSD

-71 VSDDMRSC
+71 VSDNMRSC
-79 FDIFFESFKKTDKP
+79 FDIFFESFKNTDKP

-288 ERLADNAIDRLETNV
+288 ELLADNAIDRLETNV
-303 EELATRITALNMK
+303 EELATRISALNMK

-329 YEKIYG
+329 YEKIYD
-335 LCDTRNIGWSKLY
+335 LCRNKHIGWSKLY
-348 DYASFLEDQNDYTK
+348 DYASFLEDQNDYTN
-362 AIKVAEKL
+362 AIEVAENL
-370 NWYYSDP
+370 RWYYSAP
-377 DNKVDE
+377 GRKVDE
-383 YDLGR
+383 YDLGS

-397 DLQNQFEEAEKYYL
+397 KAQNQPKESEKYYL
-411 AAIEIRERLVKK
+411 
-423 NADAYEPDLA
+423 
-433 MSYNNV
+433 S
-439 GNFYYKQN
+439 
-447 QLDKA
+447 
-452 EKYYSAAIEIY
+452 AIEIY
-463 ERLVKEN
+463 ERLVE
-470 ADVYEPYLATVY
+470 
-482 NNAGEFYANQDH
+482 
-494 LEKSEK
+494 
-500 YYLDAIEIRE
+500 
-510 RLVKKN
+510 KN
-516 ADAYEP
+516 ADAFEP

-529 NAGLFYSNQGQPEK
+529 NAGIFYAIQGQSGK

-569 LARSY
+569 LASSY
-574 NNAGIFY
+574 NNAG
-581 KKQGQPDK
+581 
-589 AEKYY
+589 A
-594 LAAIE
+594 
-599 IYERLVEKNADSY
+599 
-612 ESALATIYN
+612 
-621 NAGNFYKKQGQPEK
+621 
-635 AEKYYLAAIEIY
+635 
-647 ECLAKKNAD
+647 
-656 AYEPY
+656 
-661 LAMSYNN
+661 
-668 AGILYYKQGQPEK
+668 
-681 TEKYILVAIEIQ
+681 
-693 ERLVK
+693 
-698 KNADAYEPGLVESYN
+698 
-713 NVGDFY
+713 
-719 KNQGQPEKAEK
+719 
-730 YYLAAIEIEKRLV
+730 
-743 EKNAEAYEPALAGSY
+743 
-758 NDAGVFYSDHG
+758 FYSDHN
-769 QHEKAEKYYLAA
+769 QPEKAEKYYLAA
-781 IEIRERLVKKNADAY
+781 IEIRERLAEKNADAYEPRLAGCYNNAGVFYKKQGQSEKAEKYYLAAIEIHERLVKKNADAY
-796 EPYLARSYNNA
+796 EPALATSYNNAGILYAIQGQSGKAEKYFLAAIGIRERLVEKNADAFEPALAGSYNNA
-807 GNLYYE
+807 GNFYKD
-813 QGQPEKAEKNY
+813 QGQSKKAEKY
-824 LDAIEIY
+824 LLAAIEIR
-831 ERLVKNN
+831 ERLVEKNV
-838 ADIYEPALARSYNNA
+838 DTYEPDLATSYNNA
-853 GVFYDD
+853 GAFYSDH
-859 QNQPEK
+859 NQPDK

-871 AAMKIYERLV
+871 ASMEIYERLV
-881 EKNAVAYAMDLAMSY
+881 DNNADAYEPDLATCY
-896 NNAGVFYYEQGRLE
+896 NNAGEFYANQDHLE
-910 KSEKYYLAAIEIYEG
+910 KSEKYYLAARE
-925 NIKNVKKY
+925 
-933 ILKFKGIYER
+933 IYER
-943 LVKKDA
+943 LVKKNA
-949 AAYEPDLADSYF
+949 AAYEPDLAISCF
-961 NYYLLKKDKTY
+961 LFSLNSKDKTY

-980 KRRQDDPRCKT
+980 KRRQDDPRCGKLVKD
-991 IVEFVESM
+991 IEFMLK

>member
-12 SDAVMGDMTGV
+12 SDAVECDMTGV

-50 EDELKEHVADSD
+50 ENELKEHVADSD

-79 FDIFFESFKKTDKP
+79 FDIFFESFKNTDKP

-98 FKYTESPNDMTDAVR
+98 FKYTESPNDMTEAVR

-181 DRLNELKSRYDEL
+181 DRLNELKSRYGEL

-276 PLDELFDDISHN
+276 PLDELLEDIRRN
-288 ERLADNAIDRLETNV
+288 RRFAKNATAPLETNV

-316 GLNKDIVAEIRRI
+316 GLNNDTVAEIRRI
-329 YEKIYG
+329 YEEIYDTF
-335 LCDTRNIGWSKLY
+335 CDTRNIGWSKLN
-348 DYASFLEDQNDYTK
+348 DYAAFLYNQNDYAK
-362 AIKVAEKL
+362 AIEVAENL
-370 NWYYSDP
+370 RWYYSAP
-377 DNKVDE
+377 DSKVDE
-383 YDLGR
+383 YYLGG
-388 LYNLLGMLY
+388 LYNLLGLLY
-397 DLQNQFEEAEKYYL
+397 HSQNKPEKAEEYYLAAIEIMKRLVEKNGDVYEPALAASYNNAGIFYKNQGQSGKAEKYYLAAIEIQKRLVEKNADAYEPDLAMSYNNSGVFYHKQGQFEKAEKYYL

-433 MSYNNV
+433 MSYNSAGV
-439 GNFYYKQN
+439 FYH
-447 QLDKA
+447 
-452 EKYYSAAIEIY
+452 E
-463 ERLVKEN
+463 
-470 ADVYEPYLATVY
+470 
-482 NNAGEFYANQDH
+482 
-494 LEKSEK
+494 
-500 YYLDAIEIRE
+500 
-510 RLVKKN
+510 
-516 ADAYEP
+516 
-522 DLAGSYN
+522 
-529 NAGLFYSNQGQPEK
+529 QGQPDK

-548 LAAIEIRERLVKKNA
+548 LAAIEIRERLVEKNA
-563 DAYEPD
+563 DAYEPA
-569 LARSY
+569 LATSY
-574 NNAGIFY
+574 NNAGAFY
-581 KKQGQPDK
+581 DDQNQPDK
-589 AEKYY
+589 AEKYF
-594 LAAIE
+594 LDAIE
-599 IYERLVEKNADSY
+599 IK
-612 ESALATIYN
+612 
-621 NAGNFYKKQGQPEK
+621 
-635 AEKYYLAAIEIY
+635 
-647 ECLAKKNAD
+647 
-656 AYEPY
+656 
-661 LAMSYNN
+661 
-668 AGILYYKQGQPEK
+668 
-681 TEKYILVAIEIQ
+681 

-698 KNADAYEPGLVESYN
+698 KNADAYEPDLAMSYN
-713 NVGDFY
+713 NAGFFY
-719 KNQGQPEKAEK
+719 AKQNQSEKAE
-730 YYLAAIEIEKRLV
+730 E
-743 EKNAEAYEPALAGSY
+743 
-758 NDAGVFYSDHG
+758 
-769 QHEKAEKYYLAA
+769 YYLAA
-781 IEIRERLVKKNADAY
+781 IEIRERLVEKNAAAY
-796 EPYLARSYNNA
+796 EPDLAVSYNNA
-807 GNLYYE
+807 GVFYKN
-813 QGQPEKAEKNY
+813 QGQPDKAEKYY

-831 ERLVKNN
+831 ERLVKKN
-838 ADIYEPALARSYNNA
+838 ADAYEPALAMSYNNA
-853 GVFYDD
+853 GIFYSDHGQSD
-859 QNQPEK
+859 K

-871 AAMKIYERLV
+871 DAIGIYERLV
-881 EKNAVAYAMDLAMSY
+881 EKNAD
-896 NNAGVFYYEQGRLE
+896 
-910 KSEKYYLAAIEIYEG
+910 
-925 NIKNVKKY
+925 
-933 ILKFKGIYER
+933 
-943 LVKKDA
+943 
-949 AAYEPDLADSYF
+949 AYEPALAVSYIS
-961 NYYLLKKDKTY
+961 YYFLKEDKTY

-980 KRRQDDPRCKT
+980 KRRQDDPRCKI
-991 IVEFVESM
+991 IVEFAESHKDSLFPGKPRKRERLRLFFRPRNKKR

>member
-12 SDAVMGDMTGV
+12 SDAVECDMTEV

-79 FDIFFESFKKTDKP
+79 FDIFFKSFKKTDKP

-213 LYFEFSR
+213 LYFEFSK

-276 PLDELFDDISHN
+276 PLDELLDDISRN

-303 EELATRITALNMK
+303 DELATRITALNMK

-348 DYASFLEDQNDYTK
+348 DYASFLEDQNDYTN
-362 AIKVAEKL
+362 AIEVAENL
-370 NWYYSDP
+370 RWYYSAP
-377 DNKVDE
+377 GSKVDE

-388 LYNLLGMLY
+388 LYNLLGLLY
-397 DLQNQFEEAEKYYL
+397 EAQNRSEKAEEYYL
-411 AAIEIRERLVKK
+411 AAIEIMKRLVKK
-423 NADAYEPDLA
+423 NADAYEPALA

-439 GNFYYKQN
+439 GAFYSDHGQPEKAEKYYLAAMEIQKRLVEKNAEAYEPDLAGSYNNAGALYSN
-447 QLDKA
+447 QGQPDKA
-452 EKYYSAAIEIY
+452 EKYYLAAMEIR
-463 ERLVKEN
+463 ERLVEKN
-470 ADVYEPYLATVY
+470 ADAYEPDLATSY
-482 NNAGEFYANQDH
+482 NNAGLFYAKQNQPD
-494 LEKSEK
+494 KAEK
-500 YYLDAIEIRE
+500 YFLDAIEIRE
-510 RLVKKN
+510 RLVEKN

-529 NAGLFYSNQGQPEK
+529 NAGVFYSDHGQSDK

-548 LAAIEIRERLVKKNA
+548 LAAIEIRERLV
-563 DAYEPD
+563 E
-569 LARSY
+569 
-574 NNAGIFY
+574 
-581 KKQGQPDK
+581 
-589 AEKYY
+589 
-594 LAAIE
+594 
-599 IYERLVEKNADSY
+599 
-612 ESALATIYN
+612 
-621 NAGNFYKKQGQPEK
+621 
-635 AEKYYLAAIEIY
+635 
-647 ECLAKKNAD
+647 KNAD

-668 AGILYYKQGQPEK
+668 AGLFYAKQNQP
-681 TEKYILVAIEIQ
+681 
-693 ERLVK
+693 
-698 KNADAYEPGLVESYN
+698 D
-713 NVGDFY
+713 
-719 KNQGQPEKAEK
+719 KAEK
-730 YYLAAIEIEKRLV
+730 Y
-743 EKNAEAYEPALAGSY
+743 
-758 NDAGVFYSDHG
+758 
-769 QHEKAEKYYLAA
+769 
-781 IEIRERLVKKNADAY
+781 
-796 EPYLARSYNNA
+796 
-807 GNLYYE
+807 
-813 QGQPEKAEKNY
+813 Y

-831 ERLVKNN
+831 ERLVEKN
-838 ADIYEPALARSYNNA
+838 ADACEPALAGIYNNA
-853 GVFYDD
+853 GVFYKK
-859 QNQPEK
+859 QGQSEK

-871 AAMKIYERLV
+871 AAIGIRERLA
-881 EKNAVAYAMDLAMSY
+881 EKNAD
-896 NNAGVFYYEQGRLE
+896 
-910 KSEKYYLAAIEIYEG
+910 
-925 NIKNVKKY
+925 
-933 ILKFKGIYER
+933 
-943 LVKKDA
+943 
-949 AAYEPDLADSYF
+949 AYEPALAESYIS
-961 NYYLLKKDKTY
+961 YYLLKEDKTY

-980 KRRQDDPRCKT
+980 KRRQDNPRCKT
-991 IVEFVESM
+991 IVEFVESHKASLFFGKPRKRERLRRFFRPRNKKR

>member
-12 SDAVMGDMTGV
+12 SDAVECDMTEV

-50 EDELKEHVADSD
+50 KNELKEHVADSD

-71 VSDDMRSC
+71 VSDYMRSC

-123 RHYYNNYNSIDTLK
+123 KHYYNNYNSIDTLK

-181 DRLNELKSRYDEL
+181 ERLNELKSRYDEL

-202 TLRMDDPNNEE
+202 TLRMDDPNNDE

-303 EELATRITALNMK
+303 DELATRITALNMK
-316 GLNKDIVAEIRRI
+316 GLNKDTVAEIRRI
-329 YEKIYG
+329 YEKIYD
-335 LCDTRNIGWSKLY
+335 LCRNKHVGWSKMY
-348 DYASFLEDQNDYTK
+348 NYASFLEDQNDYAQ
-362 AIKVAEKL
+362 AIEVAENL
-370 NWYYSDP
+370 RWYYSAP
-377 DNKVDE
+377 GRKVDE
-383 YDLGR
+383 YDLGS
-388 LYNLLGMLY
+388 LYNLLGLLY
-397 DLQNQFEEAEKYYL
+397 RSQNK
-411 AAIEIRERLVKK
+411 
-423 NADAYEPDLA
+423 PD
-433 MSYNNV
+433 
-439 GNFYYKQN
+439 
-447 QLDKA
+447 
-452 EKYYSAAIEIY
+452 
-463 ERLVKEN
+463 
-470 ADVYEPYLATVY
+470 
-482 NNAGEFYANQDH
+482 
-494 LEKSEK
+494 
-500 YYLDAIEIRE
+500 
-510 RLVKKN
+510 
-516 ADAYEP
+516 
-522 DLAGSYN
+522 
-529 NAGLFYSNQGQPEK
+529 K

-569 LARSY
+569 LAGS
-574 NNAGIFY
+574 
-581 KKQGQPDK
+581 
-589 AEKYY
+589 
-594 LAAIE
+594 
-599 IYERLVEKNADSY
+599 
-612 ESALATIYN
+612 YN
-621 NAGNFYKKQGQPEK
+621 NAGNFYSDQGQPEK
-635 AEKYYLAAIEIY
+635 AEKYYLDAIEIKERLVEKNADAYEPDLANSYNNAGVFYKDQGQPEKAEKYYLVAIEIY
-647 ECLAKKNAD
+647 ERLAKKNAD

-661 LAMSYNN
+661 LA
-668 AGILYYKQGQPEK
+668 K
-681 TEKYILVAIEIQ
+681 
-693 ERLVK
+693 
-698 KNADAYEPGLVESYN
+698 
-713 NVGDFY
+713 
-719 KNQGQPEKAEK
+719 
-730 YYLAAIEIEKRLV
+730 
-743 EKNAEAYEPALAGSY
+743 
-758 NDAGVFYSDHG
+758 
-769 QHEKAEKYYLAA
+769 
-781 IEIRERLVKKNADAY
+781 
-796 EPYLARSYNNA
+796 
-807 GNLYYE
+807 
-813 QGQPEKAEKNY
+813 
-824 LDAIEIY
+824 
-831 ERLVKNN
+831 
-838 ADIYEPALARSYNNA
+838 SYNNA

-859 QNQPEK
+859 QNQSEK

-871 AAMKIYERLV
+871 AAIGIQKRLV
-881 EKNAVAYAMDLAMSY
+881 GKNAEAYEPDLAMSY
-896 NNAGVFYYEQGRLE
+896 NNAGVFYKDQGQPD
-910 KSEKYYLAAIEIYEG
+910 KAEKYYLASME
-925 NIKNVKKY
+925 
-933 ILKFKGIYER
+933 IYER
-943 LVKKDA
+943 LVKKNADAYEPALATSYNNAGVFYSDHGQPEKAEKYYLDAIEIRERLVKKNA
-949 AAYEPDLADSYF
+949 AAYEPDLASSYF
-961 NYYLLKKDKTY
+961 NYCFLKKDKTY

-980 KRRQDDPRCKT
+980 KRRQDDPRCRY
-991 IVEFVESM
+991 IVEFVESHKDSLFPGKPRKRERLRRFFRPRNKKR

>member
-50 EDELKEHVADSD
+50 ENELKEHVADSD

-71 VSDDMRSC
+71 VSAYMRSC
-79 FDIFFESFKKTDKP
+79 FDIFFESFKTTDKP

-123 RHYYNNYNSIDTLK
+123 KHYYNNYNSIDTLK

-213 LYFEFSR
+213 LYFEFSK

-303 EELATRITALNMK
+303 DELATRITALNMK

-329 YEKIYG
+329 YEKIYD
-335 LCDTRNIGWSKLY
+335 LCRNKHIGWSKLY

-370 NWYYSDP
+370 NWYYSNP
-377 DNKVDE
+377 DNKEDE
-383 YDLGR
+383 YYLGS
-388 LYNLLGMLY
+388 LYNLLGLLY
-397 DLQNQFEEAEKYYL
+397 HSQNRSEEAEEYYLAVIEIYECLVKENADAYEPALAGIYNNAGIFYSDQGQSDKAEKYYL
-411 AAIEIRERLVKK
+411 AAIEIYERLVKK
-423 NADAYEPDLA
+423 NADAYEL
-433 MSYNNV
+433 
-439 GNFYYKQN
+439 
-447 QLDKA
+447 
-452 EKYYSAAIEIY
+452 
-463 ERLVKEN
+463 
-470 ADVYEPYLATVY
+470 
-482 NNAGEFYANQDH
+482 
-494 LEKSEK
+494 
-500 YYLDAIEIRE
+500 
-510 RLVKKN
+510 
-516 ADAYEP
+516 

-529 NAGLFYSNQGQPEK
+529 NAGVFYNDQGQPDK
-543 AEKYY
+543 AEKYH
-548 LAAIEIRERLVKKNA
+548 LAAIEIGERLVKKNATAYEPDLADSYNNAGIFYYEQGRLEKSEKYILAAIEIYECLVEKNA

-574 NNAGIFY
+574 NNAGVFY
-581 KKQGQPDK
+581 NDH
-589 AEKYY
+589 
-594 LAAIE
+594 
-599 IYERLVEKNADSY
+599 
-612 ESALATIYN
+612 
-621 NAGNFYKKQGQPEK
+621 GQPEK
-635 AEKYYLAAIEIY
+635 AEKYYL
-647 ECLAKKNAD
+647 
-656 AYEPY
+656 
-661 LAMSYNN
+661 
-668 AGILYYKQGQPEK
+668 
-681 TEKYILVAIEIQ
+681 T
-693 ERLVK
+693 
-698 KNADAYEPGLVESYN
+698 
-713 NVGDFY
+713 
-719 KNQGQPEKAEK
+719 
-730 YYLAAIEIEKRLV
+730 
-743 EKNAEAYEPALAGSY
+743 
-758 NDAGVFYSDHG
+758 
-769 QHEKAEKYYLAA
+769 
-781 IEIRERLVKKNADAY
+781 
-796 EPYLARSYNNA
+796 
-807 GNLYYE
+807 
-813 QGQPEKAEKNY
+813 
-824 LDAIEIY
+824 AIEIY
-831 ERLVKNN
+831 ERLAEKN
-838 ADIYEPALARSYNNA
+838 AAAYEPALARSYNNA

-859 QNQPEK
+859 QNQPDK

-871 AAMKIYERLV
+871 AAIGIRERLV
-881 EKNAVAYAMDLAMSY
+881 EKNED
-896 NNAGVFYYEQGRLE
+896 
-910 KSEKYYLAAIEIYEG
+910 
-925 NIKNVKKY
+925 
-933 ILKFKGIYER
+933 
-943 LVKKDA
+943 
-949 AAYEPDLADSYF
+949 AYEPDLATSYNNAGLFYKDQGQSEKAEKYYLDAIEIYKRLVEKNADAYEPDLASSYF
-961 NYYLLKKDKTY
+961 NYCFLKKDETY
-972 LDKAYEIA
+972 LIKAYEIA
-980 KRRQDDPRCKT
+980 KRRQDDPRCRD